1 MTPRGAGTIALL
13 LGLAGAASA
22 PAADLPF
29 APGERLTFR
38 ITYLHVLAGRA
49 WVRVEGEGSGLRFV
63 EEAKSQGFFAW
74 LFRFRVDDRSVAEW
88 DPATGCSLGI
98 EKHLREGRLVRDQV
112 VRIDPVA
119 GVATVE
125 DPRATATRFDVEPC
139 TLDVLSALYV
149 TRVRGV
155 TESQPVSLA
164 VFDNGKHFRLGVR
177 VVGREAL
184 DLPPPLG
191 RRATVIVEPQLLEGT
206 GLFVKEGRLRIWLT
220 DDTRRIPVRMRSR
233 IPVGAVSADLE
244 SYEAGG

>member
-1 MTPRGAGTIALL
+1 LTPRGAGTAALL
-13 LGLAGAASA
+13 LGLAGAASTA
-22 PAADLPF
+22 AADLPF
-29 APGERLTFR
+29 SAGERLAFR
-38 ITYLHVLAGRA
+38 ITYLHALAGRA
-49 WVRVEGEGSGLRFV
+49 WMRVEGEASRLRFV

-88 DPATGCSLGI
+88 DSATGCSRGI

-119 GVATVE
+119 GIATVE
-125 DPRATATRFDVEPC
+125 DPRAAATRFDVEPC

-155 TESQPVSLA
+155 TEGQPVSLA

-177 VVGREAL
+177 VVGRETL
-184 DLPPPLG
+184 DLPLPLG
-191 RRATVIVEPQLLEGT
+191 RRRTLIVEPQLLEGT

-220 DDTRRIPVRMRSR
+220 DDAQRIPVRMRSR

>member
-1 MTPRGAGTIALL
+1 LSPRVAGIIALL
-13 LGLAGAASA
+13 LGLARAAST
-22 PAADLPF
+22 ADLPF
-29 APGERLTFR
+29 AAGESLTFR
-38 ITYLHVLAGRA
+38 ITYLHALAGRA
-49 WVRVEGEGSGLRFV
+49 CVRVEEEASRVRFV
-63 EEAKSQGFFAW
+63 EEAKSQGFLAW
-74 LFRFRVDDRSVAEW
+74 LLGFRVDDRSVAEW
-88 DPATGCSLGI
+88 NPATGCSLGI

-125 DPRATATRFDVEPC
+125 DPRNKTTRFDVEPC

-177 VVGREAL
+177 LVGHETL

-191 RRATVIVEPQLLEGT
+191 RRPTLIVEPQLLEGT

-220 DDTRRIPVRMRSR
+220 DDAHRIPVRLRSR

-244 SYEAGG
+244 SYRAGG